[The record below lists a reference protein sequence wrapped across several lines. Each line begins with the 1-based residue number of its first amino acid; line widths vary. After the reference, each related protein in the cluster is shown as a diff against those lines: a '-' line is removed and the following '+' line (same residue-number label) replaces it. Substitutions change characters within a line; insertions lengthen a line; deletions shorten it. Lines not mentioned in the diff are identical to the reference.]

1 MTTNSGSYLEMEMDI
16 GSQPS
21 DNEERSEKTQD
32 KVSEAETETSTKTN
46 ISNLRRSTRTR
57 KPPSWLLQDE
67 TSTTRRKSRRIG
79 NNDEIDDDDNKNV
92 SDIEMLNNTNISAQD
107 VKRKR
112 GRPRKSSTANSS
124 ENNDISAPDYESNTL
139 ALNVQKKRGRPR
151 KNSSTQSSEKN
162 SSDNGSANDSNTA
175 EPKIRR
181 KRGKSK
187 KDSIYKSNDVSE
199 RNSSDGVA
207 NESSSSVPEGRK
219 KRGRPKNI
227 DYSEDQDVSDEAGKS
242 NTSATEAPKK
252 RGRPKKNSST
262 DIGNDHDKEVVEEEV
277 SNLSEPEIRR
287 KRGRSRKNSSAQS
300 SEVHDKNSS
309 DDEMVNDETNIS
321 LRRKRGRPKKSSGPA
336 KLIESRRVKKTKTD
350 TRQSTPENA
359 IGNSP
364 ENIGEVVTGNIL
376 GEMYESAHESAPEN
390 TPSLRSSVANEQN
403 TISSRDHLED
413 SGLSL
418 YQAIL
423 MPNVNLENIVSDW
436 VETYEIDNQR
446 ALLILLN
453 FIIRSCGCPETIEKE
468 AIKDEDAIVDVLNG
482 LQNAFKKELITDYP
496 LVSKAKDFK
505 KFRKSFLEFFHRLI
519 KQVKHSILYDSIFC
533 ETIYAWVCSMS
544 SSAFRPFRHT
554 ATAIALFLLSCLC
567 EVAQEVQTELNIA
580 TRQLTSEQIKNKN
593 LRNLRNQDRMSSL
606 RSKTAEL
613 TEKKQRLEIYFND
626 FFNGVF
632 IHRYR
637 DVEAIIRAECVKEL
651 GVWIIKYPDRFLED
665 KVTRYLGW
673 QLSDKSPVARIEAI
687 KSLSR
692 LYINETFISGLRNF
706 TERFKPRL
714 IEMAS
719 RESELSVRITTIS
732 LLTQIYRSGLLE
744 DEDRDELSLL
754 IYSDLSKVRKAI
766 APFVKDLLD
775 EDFISSKLK
784 KVQTFLSSNGVT
796 KRRNRSG
803 SGNEIASSVK
813 RDWVAFKCL
822 AEFLV
827 KYRKP
832 TENSRKD
839 DEMNDEIDES
849 NDSDEYE
856 DGSSILSIGDVK
868 NNRIALAIEALWNE
882 MEILHDW
889 HSLAEYL
896 SKDHS
901 LTNSSSTA
909 KDPQGGDNPVDA
921 IEDCYR
927 LSEREESVLV
937 QVLVACLKL
946 ILADPISRD
955 KKKTEVQIEEIRD
968 EVSRTMVHT
977 LPRLLTKYAPDAG
990 RIAEVLQIPPL
1001 MNLQVYSELRMLKA
1015 YELLIEDVKKL
1026 FLKHTHPLVLTH
1038 AVRTF
1043 SHMETYESFA
1053 STTEANLGELQEVV
1067 IQTFIEECD
1076 NKELLTVEL
1085 TSDQVH
1091 SLGVSLTRFETLI
1104 GYKCITDVVEE
1115 CDDNR
1120 KDIYSCFI
1128 ELIRRGLLNNM
1139 EEQQMV
1145 CSAISCIWNYLLWK
1159 ANEILM
1165 PKNQPASDISLDK
1178 MNDLIVRRDQIVQTL
1193 FEVGVSISSGA
1204 LLKVKTA
1211 AFSTLGNIYWLF
1223 SSDIFY
1229 SSNHRPSLSKLRL
1242 SCHADLQ
1249 ERIEQFVTE
1258 EIENFRNTILSIKSR
1273 FEMETRSKLEDK
1285 ALKMLEAALSKRLEA
1300 SQNKVQS
1307 ENEKFRRRLE
1317 EIQNKNDQTEQESE
1331 KLKEYEKL
1339 LLQINETLK
1348 QEYDNF
1354 KEQEY
1359 ERLKKLMKNIE
1370 IFIDPEEK
1378 QQILDIIGTLARGV
1392 RGGWFQESRV
1402 AIVMCQLGNL
1412 VSDLDNLIKKL
1423 IQDFKDLVLGGEAK
1437 SFAKICISSLKKS
1450 HELYVEGHVDTMN
1463 GTTLLVRLCTNA
1475 LQLRETIDKTTRKI
1489 VDYFVDLHRAG
1500 ILYTTSIITK
1510 FKVLDKS
1517 EEVMKA
1523 IKFFKIL
1530 SMLVGGMKVKDAQQ
1544 IYSILQQEM
1553 NTHEIRPSEL
1563 DKQWEPYYLYVQKLS
1578 NIMTKGGVRI
1588 DNSAGDPS
1596 KRRSANNTKNRQSL
1610 KRNAKHDEHID
1621 SNSENQENYEGIV
1634 TSTKERIAMS
1644 SFNVEDTNNSLVNS
1658 NEKPTGNKRSAPID
1672 DDDEN
1677 LRSPKKRKPTN
1688 NRRRHDKDEDEVSN
1702 EGNELSGSDESFQSL
1717 TDVRTKKKIR
1727 R

>member
-1 MTTNSGSYLEMEMDI
+1 MEMDI

-21 DNEERSEKTQD
+21 DNEEQSEKTQD
-32 KVSEAETETSTKTN
+32 KVSESETETSTKTS
-46 ISNLRRSTRTR
+46 ISNLRRSTRPR

-67 TSTTRRKSRRIG
+67 TSTTRRKSRRID
-79 NNDEIDDDDNKNV
+79 NNDEIDYDNKNV
-92 SDIEMLNNTNISAQD
+92 SDIEVHNNTNTSSQD
-107 VKRKR
+107 VRRKR

-124 ENNDISAPDYESNTL
+124 ENNDINVPNYESNTL
-139 ALNVQKKRGRPR
+139 ALNAQKKRGRPR

-162 SSDNGSANDSNTA
+162 SSDNGSANDSNTV
-175 EPKIRR
+175 EPKIRQ
-181 KRGKSK
+181 KRGGSK
-187 KDSIYKSNDVSE
+187 KDSTHKSNDVYDK
-199 RNSSDGVA
+199 NGSDG
-207 NESSSSVPEGRK
+207 SSSPVPEGRK
-219 KRGRPKNI
+219 KRGRTKNVEH
-227 DYSEDQDVSDEAGKS
+227 SEDQDVSDEAGKS
-242 NTSATEAPKK
+242 NTSKTEAPKK
-252 RGRPKKNSST
+252 RGRPKKNSSI
-262 DIGNDHDKEVVEEEV
+262 DVGNDRDKEVAEEEI
-277 SNLSEPEIRR
+277 SNISEPEIRR
-287 KRGRSRKNSSAQS
+287 KRERSRKNSSTQS

-309 DDEMVNDETNIS
+309 DDEMNNNETNIS
-321 LRRKRGRPKKSSGPA
+321 LLEVRRKRGRPKKSSTVRPDPA
-336 KLIESRRVKKTKTD
+336 KLTETRRVKKSKTD
-350 TRQSTPENA
+350 TRQNTPENV
-359 IGNSP
+359 IENSP
-364 ENIGEVVTGNIL
+364 ENISEVITGTIL
-376 GEMYESAHESAPEN
+376 GETYESTYESAPEN
-390 TPSLRSSVANEQN
+390 SPSLRSSIANEQN
-403 TISSRDHLED
+403 TVRSSRDHLED

-418 YQAIL
+418 YQTVL

-505 KFRKSFLEFFHRLI
+505 KFRKSLLEFFHRLI

-606 RSKTAEL
+606 RLKTTEL

-719 RESELSVRITTIS
+719 RESELGVRTTTIS
-732 LLTQIYRSGLLE
+732 LLTQIYRSGLLD
-744 DEDRDELSLL
+744 DEDRDDLSLL

-784 KVQTFLSSNGVT
+784 KVQNFLSSNGVT
-796 KRRNRSG
+796 KRRNRSSSG
-803 SGNEIASSVK
+803 SNEVVSSVK

-832 TENSRKD
+832 TEIPRKV
-839 DEMNDEIDES
+839 DEMNDEINEI

-901 LTNSSSTA
+901 LTNSSGAS
-909 KDPQGGDNPVDA
+909 KDSQEGDNHMDA

-946 ILADPISRD
+946 ILTDPLNRD

-990 RIAEVLQIPPL
+990 KIAEVLQIPPL

-1053 STTEANLGELQEVV
+1053 STTEANLGELQEEV
-1067 IQTFIEECD
+1067 IQTFIKECD
-1076 NKELLTVEL
+1076 NKELLTMEL
-1085 TSDQVH
+1085 TCDQVH
-1091 SLGVSLTRFETLI
+1091 SLGVALTRFETLI
-1104 GYKCITDVVEE
+1104 GYKCIIDVVEE

-1128 ELIRRGLLNNM
+1128 ELIRRGLLNNV

-1165 PKNQPASDISLDK
+1165 PKNQPASDISPDK

-1193 FEVGVSISSGA
+1193 FEVGVSISSEA
-1204 LLKVKTA
+1204 PLKVKTA
-1211 AFSTLGNIYWLF
+1211 AFSTLE
-1223 SSDIFY
+1223 
-1229 SSNHRPSLSKLRL
+1229 
-1242 SCHADLQ
+1242 LQ

-1258 EIENFRNTILSIKSR
+1258 EIGNFRNTVLSIRSR
-1273 FEMETRSKLEDK
+1273 FEIETKSKLEDK
-1285 ALKMLEAALSKRLEA
+1285 ALKMLEAALNKRLET
-1300 SQNKVQS
+1300 KVQT
-1307 ENEKFRRRLE
+1307 ENERFKRRLE
-1317 EIQNKNDQTEQESE
+1317 EIQNKDDRTEQESE

-1339 LLQINETLK
+1339 MLQVNETLK

-1359 ERLKKLMKNIE
+1359 ERLKKLMKNME
-1370 IFIDPEEK
+1370 IFVDPEEK
-1378 QQILDIIGTLARGV
+1378 QQILDIIGTLSRGV

-1402 AIVMCQLGNL
+1402 AIVMCQLGTL
-1412 VSDLDNLIKKL
+1412 ISDLDNLIKKL

-1437 SFAKICISSLKKS
+1437 SFANICISSLKKS

-1463 GTTLLVRLCTNA
+1463 GTTSLVRLCTNA
-1475 LQLRETIDKTTRKI
+1475 LQLRETIDKTT
-1489 VDYFVDLHRAG
+1489 L
-1500 ILYTTSIITK
+1500 
-1510 FKVLDKS
+1510 LDKS

-1553 NTHEIRPSEL
+1553 NTHEIHPSEL
-1563 DKQWEPYYLYVQKLS
+1563 DKQWEPYYLYVQKLN

-1588 DNSAGDPS
+1588 DNSTGDPN
-1596 KRRSANNTKNRQSL
+1596 KRRSVNNTK
-1610 KRNAKHDEHID
+1610 KRNAKHDHID
-1621 SNSENQENYEGIV
+1621 SNSENQENYEGII

-1644 SFNVEDTNNSLVNS
+1644 SFGVEDTNNSLVDS
-1658 NEKPTGNKRSAPID
+1658 NEKLTGNKRSAPID

-1688 NRRRHDKDEDEVSN
+1688 NRRRHDKDEEEVSN
-1702 EGNELSGSDESFQSL
+1702 GEGNELSDSGESFQSL
-1717 TDVRTKKKIR
+1717 ADVRTKKKIR